1 MTPKPPEGYRLA
13 EPGETYYP
21 KEGDKPAY
29 WWSLTKGWVCWVNS
43 LLPQDPPA
51 LPITEEEYEGFS
63 EEWSIFAVPLTAMD
77 ELVALSQ
84 ELGLYDMTDNPLV
97 KGENDG
103 SPLAS

>member
-1 MTPKPPEGYRLA
+1 MNKPTPPEGYRLA

-29 WWSLTKGWVCWVNS
+29 WWAPLQEQWLRWINLSTQD
-43 LLPQDPPA
+43 LLAVTAEDG
-51 LPITEEEYEGFS
+51 YCD
-63 EEWSIFAVPLTAMD
+63 EWNIFAVPLTAMD

-97 KGENDG
+97 K
-103 SPLAS
+103 P